1 MPALW
6 ITLTVLLALAIV
18 IWRLRLGLYAAF
30 GSGRA
35 TADLTIGPFRIRLI
49 PDKETKKNGGR
60 TEKNGKT

>member
-35 TADLTIGPFRIRLI
+35 TADLTIGPFRIRLT
-49 PDKETKKNGGR
+49 P
-60 TEKNGKT
+60 